1 MLNSFSVVQIIFI
14 KLKPVSASARGM
26 SELDWFVNDG
36 SNSAE
41 LDNSFWLCENISWY
55 FSAIDNVIAKDTAHF

>member
-1 MLNSFSVVQIIFI
+1 
-14 KLKPVSASARGM
+14 M